1 LNTLLP
7 SPLSTLLL
15 LLTLLAAC
23 GKPAETTTDP
33 MPQYSIDA
41 SAISVSGVSAGA
53 YMAGQFH
60 IAHSA
65 LVRGAG
71 LVAGGPYGCAR
82 GSMQTALGE
91 CTKEAAPSLEPLLA
105 AARANADA
113 GRIDPLTYL
122 EGSPVWLFRATADEA
137 MGLSLSQ
144 AAAEFYRHFGANALE
159 VTDIDTVHG
168 LPTTVSGVAC
178 DEFAP
183 PYLNACSYDAAGEIL
198 AMLHGDGTE
207 RGSATG
213 ELRTIEVPGAD
224 EAELMPEAY
233 LYVPEACAAGESCGV
248 HVFFHGCQQS
258 SELVGDAVARGAGFN
273 EWADTRRLLV
283 LYPQVKSSKFAPM
296 NPLGCFDWWGY
307 TNADYA
313 TRDGLQIRAV
323 KATLDNLAGKT
334 L

>member
-1 LNTLLP
+1 MNTLLP
-7 SPLSTLLL
+7 SPLPTLLL
-15 LLTLLAAC
+15 ALILLAAC
-23 GKPAETTTDP
+23 GKPAETTTDS

-41 SAISVSGVSAGA
+41 NAISVSGVSAGA

-91 CTKEAAPSLEPLLA
+91 CTKASTPSLEPLLA
-105 AARANADA
+105 AAEANANA
-113 GRIDPLTYL
+113 GRIDPLTHL

-137 MGLSLSQ
+137 MGLSLNR
-144 AAAEFYRHFGANALE
+144 AAAEFYRHFGAKALE
-159 VTDIDTVHG
+159 VTDVDTVHG

-198 AMLHGDGTE
+198 STLHGGE
-207 RGSATG
+207 AKRGSATG
-213 ELRTIEVPGAD
+213 KLGAVEVPGAD
-224 EAELMPEAY
+224 EAELLPEAY
-233 LYVPEACAAGESCGV
+233 LYVPEACADGESCGV

-283 LYPQVKSSKFAPM
+283 LYPQAKSSKFAPM

-323 KATLDNLAGKT
+323 KAVLDNLAGKT

>member
-1 LNTLLP
+1 MKTNLP
-7 SPLSTLLL
+7 SLSATVLLSF
-15 LLTLLAAC
+15 TLLAAC
-23 GKPAETTTDP
+23 GKSADTPIDA
-33 MPQYSIDA
+33 MPQYSIDTT
-41 SAISVSGVSAGA
+41 AISVSGVSAGA

-60 IAHSA
+60 VAHSA

-105 AARANADA
+105 AAHAAA
-113 GRIDPLTYL
+113 GEGRIDPLEHL
-122 EGSPVWLFRATADEA
+122 EGNPVWLFRATGDDA
-137 MGLSLSQ
+137 MGLKLNRTT
-144 AAAEFYRHFGANALE
+144 AEFYRHFDASTIE
-159 VTDIDTVHG
+159 VTDVDTVHG

-198 AMLHGDGTE
+198 ATLHGGDVE

-213 ELRTIEVPGAD
+213 ELRSIEVPGAD
-224 EAELMPEAY
+224 QAQLMPEAF
-233 LYVPEACAAGESCGV
+233 LYVPKSCAAGERCGV

-283 LYPQVKSSKFAPM
+283 LYPQVKSSKFSPM

-307 TNADYA
+307 TSAGYA
-313 TRDGLQIRAV
+313 TRNGLQIRAV
-323 KATLDNLAGKT
+323 KAVLDNLAGTT

>member
-1 LNTLLP
+1 MKTPL
-7 SPLSTLLL
+7 PLSILSLLF
-15 LLTLLAAC
+15 TLLAAC
-23 GKPAETTTDP
+23 GKPADTPVES
-33 MPQYSIDA
+33 MPDYPIDA
-41 SAISVSGVSAGA
+41 AAISVSGVSAGA

-60 IAHSA
+60 VAHSS
-65 LVRGAG
+65 LVRGVG
-71 LVAGGPYGCAR
+71 LVAGGPYACAQ

-91 CTKEAAPSLEPLLA
+91 CTKEAVPALEPLLA
-105 AARANADA
+105 TARANAEA
-113 GRIDPLTYL
+113 GRIDPLTQL
-122 EGSPVWLFRATADEA
+122 EGSPVWLFHTADDEA
-137 MGLSLSQ
+137 MGLPLSR
-144 AAAEFYRHFGANALE
+144 AAAEFYRQFGAEPHE
-159 VTDIDTVHG
+159 VTDVDTVHG
-168 LPTTVSGVAC
+168 LPTLESGVGC

-183 PYLNACSYDAAGEIL
+183 PYLNACGYDAAGEIL
-198 AMLHGDGTE
+198 GKLHGGDAE
-207 RGSATG
+207 RGEANG
-213 ELRTIEVPGAD
+213 ELKRVAVPGAD

-233 LYVPEACAAGESCGV
+233 LYVPKACAAGESCGV

-323 KATLDNLAGKT
+323 KAVLDQLAGTT